1 MFVTNT
7 SRKLERMVRNVFF
20 FITIILKFVF
30 NLNDEEL
37 NNYSTLKPNKE
48 GPLHDL
54 CNIFTYFQHQIK
66 RK

>member
-1 MFVTNT
+1 
-7 SRKLERMVRNVFF
+7 MVRNVF

-37 NNYSTLKPNKE
+37 NNYNTLKPNKE
-48 GPLHDL
+48 GPLHDP
-54 CNIFTYFQHQIK
+54 CNIFTYCQHQIK

>member
-1 MFVTNT
+1 
-7 SRKLERMVRNVFF
+7 MVRNVFF
-20 FITIILKFVF
+20 ITVILKFVF

-37 NNYSTLKPNKE
+37 NNYNTLKPNKE
-48 GPLHDL
+48 GPLHDP